1 MADLIDGHVS
11 LKQCKLAIQAL
22 NTHTTKATEKQKE
35 TELLPGK
42 EQTIWLNVTV
52 KKIASAH
59 KFKPVKIPIVHP
71 LVDPRTSAVCLITKD
86 PQRQYKDLLTAN
98 NIKFISRVVDISKLK
113 GKFKAYEAR
122 RMLLKENGLFLAD
135 ERVIPLLPRL
145 LGVKW
150 FEAKK
155 QPIPVC
161 LTRKDLKSELE
172 RAISST
178 YMNQNQGTCTAIKI
192 SPTSHTPS
200 QVLDNIKSALPAIV
214 KNIKGEWDNVQ
225 SILLKTNTSAGLP
238 IWSCDLGAERFMAV
252 DEDEGSEMEG
262 VIEEEEKTAK
272 KGKGKKR
279 AAVVE
284 EEEEVPEEP
293 KKKAKGANGNAVPP
307 KAKAKTAAGPPPTP
321 DSFTKNKKRKGA
333 DADADPVAPPSP
345 APASS
350 KKYKSKPSPAVEPAA
365 PTPTAESP
373 VAPPKSKKK
382 KAPDTEV
389 EQPAVAPDTPAPKT
403 KKEKAKAAG
412 VDVPAPASPDKAK
425 DGKTTK
431 TKAKPE
437 VTFSKAAA
445 LSSDELKQKRAG
457 KPGEKK
463 KEKIVK
469 SILKVGGSKKSAK
482 DGVIGKKKGV

>member
-22 NTHTTKATEKQKE
+22 NTHTIKTAEKQKE

-59 KFKPVKIPIVHP
+59 KFKPVKIPIIHP

-200 QVLDNIKSALPAIV
+200 QVLDNIKSALPAII

-238 IWSCDLGAERFMAV
+238 IWSCDLGAERFTAA
-252 DEDEGSEMEG
+252 DDDEGSEMEG
-262 VIEEEEKTAK
+262 VIEEEDEVEEKTAK

-293 KKKAKGANGNAVPP
+293 KKKAKGANGKAVPP
-307 KAKAKTAAGPPPTP
+307 KAKTALAPPPTP
-321 DSFTKNKKRKGA
+321 DTSSTKTKKRKGA

-350 KKYKSKPSPAVEPAA
+350 KKSKPKQSPAVEPTP
-365 PTPTAESP
+365 PTPAAESP
-373 VAPPKSKKK
+373 VAPLKSKKK
-382 KAPDTEV
+382 KANDADASESN
-389 EQPAVAPDTPAPKT
+389 TPAPAPAS
-403 KKEKAKAAG
+403 KKKAKAAD
-412 VDVPAPASPDKAK
+412 VDAPPASPDKAK
-425 DGKTTK
+425 DGKK
-431 TKAKPE
+431 TKAKAE
-437 VTFSKAAA
+437 VTFSKAAS